1 MAALWD
7 RQICEIADDL
17 KKDAPRKENGSSDF
31 EITISDYGHSISINQ
46 INIDHQP
53 HWHVPK

>member
-31 EITISDYGHSISINQ
+31 EITISDYGHSI
-46 INIDHQP
+46 
-53 HWHVPK
+53 